1 MLYRNYF
8 GFFLVLMG
16 GRREQAVAKSRWRNR
31 DCCISTSVRWKA
43 RFVKF
48 EKTHSLL
55 QGRNLTTRYKGKRF
69 LCALNFSQFTLDNL
83 CTKLQNVKAK
93 NPHTKIAPLK
103 ILKIAATNFLA
114 NLCCHI
120 FVCYTTAACKTLYRK
135 CISQYITCI

>member
-1 MLYRNYF
+1 M
-8 GFFLVLMG
+8 
-16 GRREQAVAKSRWRNR
+16 
-31 DCCISTSVRWKA
+31 
-43 RFVKF
+43 KF

-93 NPHTKIAPLK
+93 NPKKIAPLK

-114 NLCCHI
+114 NLCCHMSVI
-120 FVCYTTAACKTLYRK
+120 PLQHVKQCTENASPNTLHVFSNFSVFSTK
-135 CISQYITCI
+135 PKSGPGDLMTKSDQNISPSLT